1 MSRDSDTNYN
11 VLMEKRIRR
20 ILMICS
26 SYDAYVLE
34 EDGQIDAQVYKEYVD
49 LNISNPPSFTWVT
62 TSLEALELLKR
73 EHFDLIICMFNIGD
87 LDVFRFSRQL
97 KDEGTDTPIVLL
109 TNFSKE
115 LYKRIESEDRS
126 AIDYIFSWHSNVD
139 LIIAIIK
146 LIEDKMNAEVDIF
159 GVGVQCIL
167 LVEDSI
173 RYYSTY
179 LPAIYK
185 LVLKQSAEFMQET
198 LNEQQQKLRKR
209 ARPKIFL
216 ATNYEDAIGLYQ
228 KYKDN
233 MLGVISDV
241 GFVLHKY
248 DKSETEKADAGIDL
262 CKAIRQDDPLMPVIL
277 QSSQLSM
284 KHFADEM
291 QVGFV
296 LKYSQTLLLE
306 LSEYIS
312 REFAFGDFVV
322 RDLDSGEI
330 IAKASNL
337 REMQILVSEIPDRE
351 LLYLTS
357 HNRLS
362 KWMFSRGLIILAR
375 KVKAITNS
383 DFKDFDEHRTYLVN
397 LIKDYRITSG
407 QGVIAKFDSS
417 TYNRYIWFARIGEGS
432 IGGKARGL
440 AFLNS
445 LVQKY
450 SLARKYQGVELT
462 IPRTMVLATDIFDD
476 FIVNNGLQYVIS
488 SDKATDDEILSEFV
502 SSQLPESVL
511 AELKVFIET
520 VNTPLAV
527 RSSSK
532 LEDSNFQPFAGI
544 YSTYMIPLT
553 ENRDQMLRLLAKAV
567 KSVYASVYFARSR
580 TYIHTTANLLTEE
593 KMGIV
598 IQSICGSEDQ
608 GFYFPTLSGVAR
620 SVNFYPIGYE
630 KPEEGIVNMAYGL
643 GKLVVE
649 GGKSLRFSPK
659 HPDHILQTS
668 TMRLALVETQEDM
681 YALDLSPEEFKTSID
696 DGVNIH
702 KFSID
707 EASRF
712 RNIKHVASTYDY
724 QNDRISPGTFEKGR
738 RLITFDNILKYD
750 TLPLA
755 QILSDLLEICKSE
768 LRCNVEMEF
777 AMDMDV
783 AEGEDA
789 KFNLLQ
795 VRPVT
800 DNESLGTFEWDSVNK
815 EDVLIS
821 ADHALGRGY
830 IDGVTDIVYVRN
842 EHFDNSKTEQI
853 AEEILALNRKM
864 QAEGRSYILVGPG
877 RWGSSDP
884 WLGIPIKWNYISEA
898 KVIVECGLKNFE
910 IEPSQG
916 THFFQ
921 NLTSLG
927 VGYLTINP
935 FRGDGSCDFDRLD
948 AMKAEYESEFLRVIR
963 FAKEPTVF
971 IDGRNS
977 KGIVLI

>member
-1 MSRDSDTNYN
+1 
-11 VLMEKRIRR
+11 
-20 ILMICS
+20 
-26 SYDAYVLE
+26 
-34 EDGQIDAQVYKEYVD
+34 
-49 LNISNPPSFTWVT
+49 
-62 TSLEALELLKR
+62 
-73 EHFDLIICMFNIGD
+73 
-87 LDVFRFSRQL
+87 
-97 KDEGTDTPIVLL
+97 
-109 TNFSKE
+109 
-115 LYKRIESEDRS
+115 
-126 AIDYIFSWHSNVD
+126 
-139 LIIAIIK
+139 
-146 LIEDKMNAEVDIF
+146 
-159 GVGVQCIL
+159 
-167 LVEDSI
+167 
-173 RYYSTY
+173 
-179 LPAIYK
+179 
-185 LVLKQSAEFMQET
+185 
-198 LNEQQQKLRKR
+198 
-209 ARPKIFL
+209 
-216 ATNYEDAIGLYQ
+216 
-228 KYKDN
+228 
-233 MLGVISDV
+233 
-241 GFVLHKY
+241 
-248 DKSETEKADAGIDL
+248 
-262 CKAIRQDDPLMPVIL
+262 
-277 QSSQLSM
+277 
-284 KHFADEM
+284 
-291 QVGFV
+291 
-296 LKYSQTLLLE
+296 
-306 LSEYIS
+306 
-312 REFAFGDFVV
+312 
-322 RDLDSGEI
+322 
-330 IAKASNL
+330 
-337 REMQILVSEIPDRE
+337 
-351 LLYLTS
+351 
-357 HNRLS
+357 
-362 KWMFSRGLIILAR
+362 
-375 KVKAITNS
+375 
-383 DFKDFDEHRTYLVN
+383 DEHRTYLVN

-544 YSTYMIPLT
+544 YSTYMSPLT

-598 IQSICGSEDQ
+598 IQSICGSEDH

-668 TMRLALVETQEDM
+668 TTRLALVETQEDM

-702 KFSID
+702 KFSIE

-724 QNDRISPGTFEKGR
+724 QNDRISPGTFEMGR

-755 QILSDLLEICKSE
+755 QILRDLLEICKSE

-789 KFNLLQ
+789 KFNLLN

-800 DNESLGTFEWDSVNK
+800 DNESLGTFVWDSVIK
-815 EDVLIS
+815 E
-821 ADHALGRGY
+821 
-830 IDGVTDIVYVRN
+830 GV
-842 EHFDNSKTEQI
+842 
-853 AEEILALNRKM
+853 
-864 QAEGRSYILVGPG
+864 
-877 RWGSSDP
+877 
-884 WLGIPIKWNYISEA
+884 
-898 KVIVECGLKNFE
+898 
-910 IEPSQG
+910 
-916 THFFQ
+916 
-921 NLTSLG
+921 
-927 VGYLTINP
+927 
-935 FRGDGSCDFDRLD
+935 
-948 AMKAEYESEFLRVIR
+948 
-963 FAKEPTVF
+963 
-971 IDGRNS
+971 
-977 KGIVLI
+977 